1 MSERILTFHEAIRD
15 ALDLC
20 LRHDPEVYLMGLG
33 VPDKKGLFGST
44 VGLVDA
50 YGVERVRDMPASENA
65 MTGVALGSAL
75 AGMRPVLSHQRVD
88 FALLAMEQMVNQVA
102 KWHYAFGAKQPVP
115 LVIRM
120 IVGRGWGQG
129 AQHSQSLVS
138 CFAHV
143 PGLQVIAPATPH
155 DAKGMMIAAVESDDP
170 VVIFEHRWLFN
181 TQGVVPEGI
190 YRVPIGEARVAREG
204 TDVTIAAS
212 SYMVLEALRA
222 AERLA
227 QDSIRAEVLDLR
239 TLAPLDTGALVRSVR
254 KTGHLVAADIG
265 WTSYGASAEVVAAV
279 AERAFDALQSAP
291 RRVASP
297 DVPSPSAPALSD
309 GFWPRARAIVDAV
322 RAQRGLPELPPDL
335 ASELPHDVPDPSFVG
350 PF

>member
-1 MSERILTFHEAIRD
+1 MTVMTFHGAIRD

-20 LRHDPEVYLMGLG
+20 LRHDPRVYLMGLG
-33 VPDKKGLFGST
+33 VPDPKGVFGST

-50 YGVERVRDMPASENA
+50 HGAARVRDMPASENA

-88 FALLAMEQMVNQVA
+88 FALLAMEQTVNQIA
-102 KWHYAFGAKQPVP
+102 KWHYMFGGQRSVP

-129 AQHSQSLVS
+129 AQHSQSLAS
-138 CFAHV
+138 WFAHV
-143 PGLQVIAPATPH
+143 PGLTVLAPATPA

-170 VVIFEHRWLFN
+170 VVIFEHRWLF
-181 TQGVVPEGI
+181 GVKGEVPTGI
-190 YRVPIGEARVAREG
+190 HRVPIGEAKVARPG
-204 TDVTIAAS
+204 KDVTIAAC

-227 QDSIRAEVLDLR
+227 EQGIDAEVLDLR
-239 TLAPLDTGALVRSVR
+239 SLAPLDARAIEASVR

-265 WTSYGASAEVVAAV
+265 WTSYGTSSEVVAV
-279 AERAFDALQSAP
+279 ATERAFDGLKSAP

-297 DVPSPSAPALSD
+297 DVPSPSAPALAA
-309 GFWPRARAIVDAV
+309 GFWPRARHIVDAV
-322 RAQRGLPELPPDL
+322 RAQRGLPELPPDPTV
-335 ASELPHDVPDPSFVG
+335 ELPLDVPDPTFAG

>member
-1 MSERILTFHEAIRD
+1 MTVMTFHEAIRD
-15 ALDLC
+15 GLDLC
-20 LRHDPEVYLMGLG
+20 LRHDERVYLMGLG
-33 VPDKKGLFGST
+33 VPDPKGLFGST

-50 YGVERVRDMPASENA
+50 HGPARVRDMPASENA

-102 KWHYAFGAKQPVP
+102 KWHYMFGGQQSVP

-138 CFAHV
+138 WFAHV
-143 PGLQVIAPATPH
+143 PGLTVLAPATPA
-155 DAKGMMIAAVESDDP
+155 DAKGLMIAAVESDDP

-181 TQGVVPEGI
+181 TQGEVPDGVH
-190 YRVPIGEARVAREG
+190 RVRLGEARVAREG
-204 TDVTIAAS
+204 GDVTLVAS

-227 QDSIRAEVLDLR
+227 ADGIEAEVIDLR
-239 TLAPLDTGALVRSVR
+239 TIAPLDVETIEASVN
-254 KTGHLVAADIG
+254 KTGHLVATDIG
-265 WTSYGASAEVVAAV
+265 WTSFGVSSEVICAATERCFGA
-279 AERAFDALQSAP
+279 LKSAP
-291 RRVASP
+291 VRVASP
-297 DVPSPSAPALSD
+297 DVPSPSAPALSAS
-309 GFWPRARAIVDAV
+309 FWPRARAIVDAV
-322 RAQRGLPELPPDL
+322 RAQRGLPELPPDPPPDIPL
-335 ASELPHDVPDPSFVG
+335 DAPDPSFVG